1 MPRPLKT
8 RRIGCKPNSNYFKP
22 RGIPVADLGEV
33 VLTMDELEI
42 VQIVPLQG
50 KTRRLRLKKRPVR
63 RRRNWQQQ
71 RSD

>member
-1 MPRPLKT
+1 MCTDPLK
-8 RRIGCKPNSNYFKP
+8 IGA
-22 RGIPVADLGEV
+22 VAVEEDLVEAEV
-33 VLTMDELEI
+33 NFADEGGT